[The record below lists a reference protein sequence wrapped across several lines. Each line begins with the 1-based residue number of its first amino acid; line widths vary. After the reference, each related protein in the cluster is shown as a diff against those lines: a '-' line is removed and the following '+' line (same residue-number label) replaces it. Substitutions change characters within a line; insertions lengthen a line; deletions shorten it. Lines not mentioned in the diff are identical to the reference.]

1 MYDRIL
7 RGGTLVDGSGSKACT
22 ADVAIAGDKIREI
35 GRVTAA
41 AREIIDASGLV
52 VTPGF
57 VDIHTHYD
65 GQATWDPLLAPSCFH
80 GVTTVVM
87 GNCGV
92 GFAPVRP
99 GQEEYLIGLMEGVE
113 DIPGTA
119 LHEGIQW
126 EWETFPQYLEA
137 LDRRR
142 FAMDVA
148 TQVPH
153 GAVRAYVMG
162 ERGARN
168 EPASSEDI
176 AGMAALVRQGIL
188 AGALG
193 FSTSRTIAHRAITGE
208 PVPGTFA
215 AEDELFGIGRVL
227 GELDRGI
234 FEVAGA
240 GAAGEDLAAPR
251 RELDW
256 MRRLSR
262 EIRRPVTFALVQVD
276 PAPNLWRELL
286 DLSASA
292 AEEGAQLFPQVA
304 GRPFGMLVGHQTQI
318 HPFADRPTYAGL
330 LALSFE
336 ERMARLRDPNV
347 KRRILAERNP
357 ATLSFLLTTLHRI
370 FPIGNPPQYEP
381 AYEDSIEG
389 MALRE
394 GRDAEELLYDRMLDQ
409 DGRELLLVPVLNYS
423 DLSAEPLREMMLHP
437 RAALGLGDGGAHC
450 GIICDASIQTFM
462 LTHWVRD
469 RQRGPRVPLELAV
482 RRMTH
487 DTAKLYGLCDR
498 GVIAPGQKADLNL
511 IDLENLQLEPPQM
524 AFDLPAGGR
533 RFVQRARGYVGTLVS
548 GEFTMRGDEPTRE
561 LPGRLVRGA
570 RTLPSAPPCRSP
582 GPNPVG

>member
-7 RGGTLVDGSGSKACT
+7 RGGTLVDGTGAKARS
-22 ADVAIAGDKIREI
+22 ADVAIEGGQIREV

-65 GQATWDPLLAPSCFH
+65 GQATWDPQLAPSCFH

-137 LDRRR
+137 LDRRQ
-142 FAMDVA
+142 FAMDLA

-153 GAVRAYVMG
+153 GSVRAYVMG

-168 EPASSEDI
+168 EPATSDDI
-176 AGMAALVRQGIL
+176 ASMAALVKEGLL

-193 FSTSRTIAHRAITGE
+193 FSTSRTSAHRAITGE

-227 GELDRGI
+227 GELGRGI

-262 EIRRPVTFALVQVD
+262 EIGRPVTFALVQVD

-286 DLSASA
+286 DLSARA
-292 AEEGAQLFPQVA
+292 AEEGAQVYPQVA

-318 HPFADRPTYAGL
+318 HPFADRPTYLGL

-336 ERMARLRDPNV
+336 ERIARMREPNV
-347 KRRILAERNP
+347 KRKILAERNP
-357 ATLSFLLTTLHRI
+357 ATLSFLLKTLHRV

-381 AYEDSIEG
+381 ASQDSIES

-394 GRDAEELLYDRMLDQ
+394 GRDPEELLYDQMLEQ
-409 DGRELLLVPVLNYS
+409 DGRE
-423 DLSAEPLREMMLHP
+423 LHP

-487 DTAKLYGLCDR
+487 DTATLYGLCDR
-498 GVIAPGQKADLNL
+498 GVVAPGQKADLNL
-511 IDLENLQLEPPQM
+511 IDFENLQLEPPQM
-524 AFDLPAGGR
+524 VFDLPAGGR
-533 RFVQRARGYVGTLVS
+533 RFVQRARGYVATLVS
-548 GEFTMRGDEPTRE
+548 GEFSMRGDEPTGE
-561 LPGRLVRGA
+561 LPGRLVRGVRA
-570 RTLPSAPPCRSP
+570 AASAAPCR
-582 GPNPVG
+582 